1 MKMVINGEEPTE
13 IVATIAE
20 YSGRK
25 KKQGLSKRR
34 KKPKLLRNCYD
45 PKNFVHP
52 EIMFEAFKSQ
62 DGGLSLQLHLTLT
75 LTLIGW
81 RPISSTTPR
90 QAKPANDGKV

>member
-62 DGGLSLQLHLTLT
+62 DGGLSLQLHL
-75 LTLIGW
+75 
-81 RPISSTTPR
+81 
-90 QAKPANDGKV
+90 AKQSRRMMEKFNSAEKFYTEGAESAALK